1 MFKPPVDCRLSTVDG
16 RLPSMTASLI
26 ETAVAAAKAGGEVAL
41 RSWRNLTAGEVSEK
55 KKNDFVTDADRESE
69 ESIVARIRE
78 AFPAD
83 NFLGEE
89 GGRRG
94 TDAGARTWIID
105 PIDGTSNFIAGFPF
119 WCVSIA
125 AREKDELVAGVVW
138 DPLREEIYTAERGAG
153 AFRNGARI
161 RVTGRPGLDGAFLAT
176 GFPFRS
182 RENIDLYLSIF
193 RELFLHARA
202 IRRAGSAALDLSM
215 VAAGVFDGFFEFRL
229 SAWDIAAGAL
239 LITEAG
245 GRLTDF
251 SGGTRFWERGN
262 IVAGSPGVW
271 EGILRAVSVLAPE
284 DRI

>member
-1 MFKPPVDCRLSTVDG
+1 MSE
-16 RLPSMTASLI
+16 SLI
-26 ETAVAAAKAGGEVAL
+26 ETAVDAAKAGGAAAL
-41 RSWRNLTAGEVSEK
+41 GSWRNLTAGEVSEK

-69 ESIVARIRE
+69 ERIVARIRD

-89 GGRRG
+89 GGRQG

-119 WCVSIA
+119 WCVSVA
-125 AREKDELVAGVVW
+125 AREGTEVVAGVVW
-138 DPLREEIYTAERGAG
+138 DPLRKELYTAERGSG
-153 AFRNGARI
+153 AFLNGAPI
-161 RVTGRPGLDGAFLAT
+161 HVTGRENLDGAFLAT

-182 RENIDLYLSIF
+182 RESIDLYLSVF

-202 IRRAGSAALDLSM
+202 IRRAGSAALDLSL

-229 SAWDIAAGAL
+229 SIWDIAAGAL
-239 LITEAG
+239 LIEEAG

-251 SGGTRFWERGN
+251 SGGNRFWERGN
-262 IVAGSPGVW
+262 VIAGSPGVVD
-271 EGILRAVSVLAPE
+271 GVLRVASSLAPE
-284 DRI
+284 DGI